1 MNPFILVAIVLLIFV
16 GSVIG
21 WLLFFYRSGR
31 VYRSPSADRREK
43 NKRHLVTAFVA
54 VFCLASVVVCSLLP
68 AAYQPIAWF
77 SAGIMMLLV
86 LPVRVLFTELG
97 ASSSREESPDVAR
110 RELEIIL
117 CVLLFH

>member
-1 MNPFILVAIVLLIFV
+1 MNPFIFVAIVLLTFV

-31 VYRSPSADRREK
+31 IYRSPKADRSEK
-43 NKRHLVTAFVA
+43 NKRHLVTAVVA
-54 VFCLASVVVCSLLP
+54 VFCLASVAVCSLLP

-86 LPVRVLFTELG
+86 LPVRVIFTELG
-97 ASSSREESPDVAR
+97 LRRRAKSRPT
-110 RELEIIL
+110 
-117 CVLLFH
+117 